1 MGKTIKQ
8 NNPSLKRKG
17 QVYMTGGPRPKKP
30 EAGPHKVDYTVLL
43 TCEFVLT
50 YKMFKKYARASFYSM
65 HNGFTTKVLI
75 LAVITAFAGIGI
87 LFIPFAIRFGGFVL
101 LMFAAYFVFMAFFGY
116 LPSAQSQYM
125 NLREFYGGVVNMK
138 VEFYHEFFRVVTE
151 KGTNDFP
158 YASVKQRIELDDMG
172 VLIAANEGMIE
183 HGQIIDKSVFT
194 PEQLAKYYDILE
206 EAGLNDYN

>member
-8 NNPSLKRKG
+8 NDPSRKRKG
-17 QVYMTGGPRPKKP
+17 QVYMTGALKARKP

-65 HNGFTTKVLI
+65 HNGFTTKALIIAVL
-75 LAVITAFAGIGI
+75 TMFAGIGI
-87 LFIPFAIRFGGFVL
+87 LFIPFAVRFAGFFVL
-101 LMFAAYFVFMAFFGY
+101 MMAVYFLFMAFFGY

-125 NLREFYGGVVNMK
+125 NLHEFYGGVVNMK
-138 VEFYHEFFRVVTE
+138 VEFYHEFFRVVTD

-158 YASVKQRIELDDMG
+158 YASVRQRIELDDMG

-206 EAGLNDYN
+206 EAGLNELN

>member
-1 MGKTIKQ
+1 MGKSVRMTD
-8 NNPSLKRKG
+8 PSRKRKG
-17 QVYMTGGPRPKKP
+17 QSFVNNAYKKKP
-30 EAGPHKVDYTVLL
+30 VRTADGKVDYTVLL

-75 LAVITAFAGIGI
+75 LAVITAFAGIGV
-87 LFIPFAIRFGGFVL
+87 LFIPFAIRFGGFIL

-116 LPSAQSQYM
+116 LPSAQSQYGT
-125 NLREFYGGVVNMK
+125 LREFYGGVVNMK
-138 VEFYHEFFRVVTE
+138 VEFYHEFFRVITD

-206 EAGLNDYN
+206 DAGLNDYN